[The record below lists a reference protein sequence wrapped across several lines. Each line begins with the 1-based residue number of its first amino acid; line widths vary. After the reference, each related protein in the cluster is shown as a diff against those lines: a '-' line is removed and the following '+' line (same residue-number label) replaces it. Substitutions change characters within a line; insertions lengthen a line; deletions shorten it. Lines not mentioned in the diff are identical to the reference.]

1 MKKIIKT
8 VLLALGILSTTG
20 ILASAV
26 VGPTVSGQGGDTVY
40 SGHIEGERTSSGCY
54 AATKAYRESGYNA
67 VKAYVEIVNYQGYVI
82 GAGSVGTGSDYA
94 YSGTISRSGGNNAY
108 GSVGTSNGSSSVFTR
123 LY

>member
-8 VLLALGILSTTG
+8 VSLALGILSTTG

-26 VGPTVSGQGGDTVY
+26 VGTTVSGASASTGY
-40 SGHIEGERTSSGCY
+40 SGYIEGIRNSNGCY

-108 GSVGTSNGSSSVFTR
+108 SSVGTSNGSSSVFTR